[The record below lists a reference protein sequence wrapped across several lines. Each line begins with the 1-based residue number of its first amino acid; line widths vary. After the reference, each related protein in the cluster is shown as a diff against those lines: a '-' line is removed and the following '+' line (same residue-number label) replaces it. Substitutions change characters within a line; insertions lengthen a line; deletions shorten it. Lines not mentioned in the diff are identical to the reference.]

1 MINKRLP
8 LAMCLILAACSTP
21 QVIKDA
27 APPISK
33 QVGKQKAPDEQI
45 LPIIKSEA
53 IAADSQ
59 KAVDNYRK
67 LLELTPDDDTKSES
81 KRRLADLQV
90 QIEDA
95 KGNDASS
102 SAGLRDAMRLYNE
115 LLYANP
121 EDKNNDRV
129 FYQLARAQQNSGNV
143 DAAIDT
149 LERLTKR
156 HTESRLAGDAHFRRA
171 ELLFNTKRYAEAEAE
186 YKTVMDLAE
195 KTPFYESAQY
205 KFGWSRYKQFN
216 YDGALDVFIAILDRE
231 LPQGELY
238 DTTEALKDIS
248 KSKNDL
254 VRDSLRV
261 TSYSLVALGGGK
273 GLNEYLTKKAAD
285 PRFYPLL
292 YSALG
297 ESLFDKE
304 RYSDA
309 ADTYAAFIERYP
321 LHARS
326 PAFQARIIQ
335 TYADGGFNDLVI
347 REKERYATVYDP
359 AATYWAGKQPTEEVL
374 NGLRIHMLDLAKFY
388 QARGQ
393 ADKVKNQPDFLVS
406 AKWYRRTMEVFP
418 NDANVPELN
427 FMLGDVLLDGGKTLE
442 AAQEYSKTA
451 YGYGLHPKAADA
463 GYAAVLA
470 YEQVAKDSPAEQRP
484 AALRQTIDSGVKF
497 ADTFPGHTELMPV
510 LTRMAEALYELKSYD
525 EAIKVASRVLKSSRA
540 VAYQLRRSAWGVTA
554 DSQFAL
560 KNYPD
565 AETAYAEELK
575 LTAKD
580 SASRPEIIEQI
591 AASVYKQ
598 GEAARTAGNL
608 REAAEQFLRV
618 SIAAPESK
626 IRPTAEYDGAAALI
640 QLEDWPAAQKV
651 LEGFLVS
658 YPGHT
663 LGPDVDKKL
672 AVAYQKD
679 NKPLQAAQVY
689 RRIFNRKTETVETRR
704 EAGWLAATLFDE
716 AKSPADAASSYEA
729 YVISYPRP
737 LARSMEARG
746 RLADYSRERGDTVQ
760 LSRWLRDIIYADD
773 NAGTERT
780 EKSRSM
786 AARSAMELARF
797 NIADAKQIRLTIP
810 VESSLPRKKA
820 AMDAAIQSLAKA
832 GSYGYSDINTAAT
845 FELGGLYQ
853 DFGKAMLTSDRPR
866 LGALELEQYNLLL
879 EEQAFPFEEKAI
891 ETYETNLKR
900 IRQSVYDEWV
910 AKSYTELLKMAPAKY
925 GKHEK
930 GEEIYET
937 LK

>member
-1 MINKRLP
+1 MTNKRLP
-8 LAMCLILAACSTP
+8 LALCLILAACTP
-21 QVIKDA
+21 PVIKNA
-27 APPISK
+27 APPIS
-33 QVGKQKAPDEQI
+33 QVSKRAAPDEAV
-45 LPIIKSEA
+45 LPIIKSEP
-53 IAADSQ
+53 IAADSG

-67 LLELTPDDDTKSES
+67 LLELTPDTDTKSES
-81 KRRLADLQV
+81 MRRLADLQV

-95 KGNDASS
+95 KGNDTTSS
-102 SAGLRDAMRLYNE
+102 QGLRDAIRLYNE
-115 LLYANP
+115 LLYAHP

-129 FYQLARAQQNSGNV
+129 FYQLARAQQNSGDV

-156 HTESRLAGDAHFRRA
+156 LPDSQLAGDAHFRRA
-171 ELLFNTKRYAEAEAE
+171 ELLFNNKRYAEAEPE
-186 YKTVMDLAE
+186 YKTVMDMAD
-195 KTPFYESAQY
+195 KTPFFESAQY

-231 LPQGELY
+231 LPKTELY
-238 DTTEALKDIS
+238 DTADVLKVVS
-248 KSKNDL
+248 KAKNDL

-261 TSYSLVALGGGK
+261 TSYSLIALGGGK
-273 GLNEYLTKKAAD
+273 AANEYLAKKGD
-285 PRFYPLL
+285 PRFYPLI

-297 ESLFDKE
+297 EALLEKE

-309 ADTYAAFIERYP
+309 ADAYAAFIERHP
-321 LHARS
+321 THERAPS
-326 PAFQARIIQ
+326 FQARIIK

-347 REKERYATVYDP
+347 REKERYATTYDP
-359 AATYWAGKQPTEEVL
+359 AAPYWAGKQPTEEVL
-374 NGLRIHMLDLAKFY
+374 NGLRLHMLDLAKYY

-393 ADKVKNQPDFLVS
+393 QDKEKNQADFLVA

-418 NDANVPELN
+418 KDANVPELN
-427 FMLGDVLLDGGKTLE
+427 FMLADVLLDGGKTAE

-451 YGYGLHPKAADA
+451 YSYGLHPRAGDA

-470 YEQVAKDSPAEQRP
+470 YEKVAKDGPPEQRQ

-497 ADTFPGHTELMPV
+497 ADTFPGHAELMPV

-525 EAIKVASRVLKSSRA
+525 EAIKVASRVLKSPRA
-540 VAYQLRRSAWGVTA
+540 VAYQLRRSAWSVTA

-560 KNYPD
+560 KHYPE

-580 SASRPEIIEQI
+580 SASRPEVIEQL

-598 GEAARTAGNL
+598 GEAARSAGNL
-608 REAAEQFLRV
+608 REAAQQFLRV
-618 SIAAPESK
+618 GQAAPESK

-640 QLEDWPAAQKV
+640 QLEDWPAAEKV
-651 LEGFLVS
+651 LESFQQT

-663 LGPDVDKKL
+663 LGADVDKKL

-679 NKPLQAAQVY
+679 NKPLQAAQTY
-689 RRIFNRKTETVETRR
+689 RRIATRQSETLDTRR
-704 EAGWLAATLFDE
+704 EASWLSATLFDQ
-716 AKSPADAASSYEA
+716 AKSPADAAKAYEA
-729 YVISYPRP
+729 YIISYPRP
-737 LARSMEARG
+737 LVRSMEARS
-746 RLADYSRERGDTVQ
+746 RLVDYSRDSGNTAE
-760 LSRWLRDIIYADD
+760 LNRWLRDIIAADD
-773 NAGTERT
+773 SAGAERT
-780 EKSRSM
+780 EKM
-786 AARSAMELARF
+786 HVLAAKSAMELARY
-797 NIADAKQIRLTIP
+797 NIADAKQIRLTLP
-810 VESSLPRKKA
+810 VEKSLPRKKA
-820 AMDAAIQSLAKA
+820 AMEVAIQSLAKV
-832 GSYGYSDINTAAT
+832 GSYGYSDITTAAT

-853 DFGKAMLTSDRPR
+853 DFGKSMLDSDRPTK
-866 LGALELEQYNLLL
+866 LSGLELEQYNLLL

-891 ETYETNLKR
+891 QTHETNLKR
-900 IRQSVYDEWV
+900 IRQNIYDEWV

>member
-8 LAMCLILAACSTP
+8 LALCLILAACSTP
-21 QVIKDA
+21 DVIKNA

-33 QVGKQKAPDEQI
+33 VDNRKAPDEAI
-45 LPIIKSEA
+45 LPIIKSEP
-53 IAADSQ
+53 IAADSS

-67 LLELTPDDDTKSES
+67 LLELSPDSDTKSES
-81 KRRLADLQV
+81 MRRLADLQV

-102 SAGLRDAMRLYNE
+102 SQNLREATRLYNE
-115 LLYANP
+115 LLYAHP
-121 EDKNNDRV
+121 DDKNNDRV
-129 FYQLARAQQNSGNV
+129 FYQLARAQQNSGDV

-156 HTESRLAGDAHFRRA
+156 HPDSDLAGDAHFRRA
-171 ELLFNTKRYAEAEAE
+171 ELLFNSKRYAEAEPE
-186 YKTVMDLAE
+186 YKTVMDLAG
-195 KTPFYESAQY
+195 KTPFFESAQY
-205 KFGWSRYKQFN
+205 KYGWSQYKQSN

-231 LPQGELY
+231 LPPGKLY
-238 DTTEALKDIS
+238 DTTAALKNIT
-248 KSKNDL
+248 KNKTDL

-261 TSYSLVALGGGK
+261 TSFSLIALGGGK
-273 GLNEYLTKKAAD
+273 ATNDYLAKHGD
-285 PRFYPLL
+285 PRFYPLI
-292 YSALG
+292 YASLG
-297 ESLFDKE
+297 EAFLDKE

-309 ADTYAAFIERYP
+309 ADTYAAFIQSHQSDELAP
-321 LHARS
+321 S
-326 PAFQARIIQ
+326 FQARIIK

-347 REKERYATVYDP
+347 REKERYATTYDP
-359 AATYWAGKQPTEEVL
+359 AAPYWAGKPPTEEVM
-374 NGLRIHMLDLAKFY
+374 NGLRVHMLDLAKYY

-393 ADKVKNQPDFLVS
+393 LDKDKNQADFLVA

-427 FMLGDVLLDGGKTLE
+427 YFLADALLDGGKTVE

-451 YGYGLHPKAADA
+451 YGYRPHPRAADA

-470 YEQVAKDSPAEQRP
+470 YEKVAKDGTAEQRP
-484 AALRQTIDSGVKF
+484 AALRQAIDSGVKF
-497 ADTFPGHTELMPV
+497 ADTFPGHSELMPV
-510 LTRMAEALYELKSYD
+510 LTRMAEDLYELKAYD
-525 EAIKVASRVLKSSRA
+525 EAIKVASRVLKSPRT
-540 VAYQLRRSAWGVTA
+540 VAYQLRRSAWSVTA

-560 KNYPD
+560 QHYPE
-565 AETAYAEELK
+565 AETAYSEELK

-580 SASRPEIIEQI
+580 SASRPEVIEQL

-608 REAAEQFLRV
+608 REASQQFLRV
-618 SIAAPESK
+618 AQVAPEAK

-640 QLEDWPAAQKV
+640 QLEDWPAAEKV
-651 LEGFLVS
+651 LEGFQQS
-658 YPGHT
+658 YPNHA
-663 LGPDVDKKL
+663 LAPDVDKKL

-679 NKPLQAAQVY
+679 NKPLQAAQAY
-689 RRIFNRKTETVETRR
+689 RRIAARTTETLDTRR
-704 EAGWLAATLFDE
+704 EASWLAATLFDQ
-716 AKSPADAASSYEA
+716 AKAPADAAKAYET

-746 RLADYSRERGDTVQ
+746 RLADFSRDKGDTPQ
-760 LSRWLRDIIYADD
+760 LSRWLREIVAADD
-773 NAGTERT
+773 SAGAERT
-780 EKSRSM
+780 EKTHVQ
-786 AARSAMELARF
+786 AAKAAMELARF
-797 NIADAKQIRLTIP
+797 NIADAKQVRLTLP
-810 VESSLPRKKA
+810 VEKSLPRKKA
-820 AMDAAIQSLAKA
+820 AMDTAIQSLAKA
-832 GSYGYSDINTAAT
+832 GSYGYSDITTAAT

-853 DFGKAMLTSDRPR
+853 DFGKAMLDSDRPTK
-866 LGALELEQYNLLL
+866 LSGLELEQYNLLL
-879 EEQAFPFEEKAI
+879 EEQAFPFEEKAMQ
-891 ETYETNLKR
+891 TYETNLKR
-900 IRQSVYDEWV
+900 IREHIYDDWV